1 MEWEIILY
9 KKENKE
15 CPVLNFIQSLNAKER
30 SKIEREIDLLE
41 EFGLNLYFPHTR
53 KIESNKYKGLWEL
66 RIKLATNDFRIFY
79 FLYKDKKFI
88 LLHSIKKK
96 TDKTPVRDL
105 ETAKARMEDYIRVR
119 RDKDEME

>member
-9 KKENKE
+9 KKENE
-15 CPVLNFIQSLNAKER
+15 DCPVLDFIQSLTAKER

-53 KIESNKYKGLWEL
+53 KIEGDKYKGLWEL

-79 FLYKDKKFI
+79 FFYKDKKFI

-105 ETAKARMEDYIRVR
+105 ETAKARMENYIKVR
-119 RDKDEME
+119 SDKDEME